1 MDRAIAP
8 PAPGLLRSQ
17 DNIYLLFLVT
27 FPGYFIYHFLVTIEV
42 LPPFLAGYSTPICLL
57 SLPVLLAVHVR
68 SILNRQ
74 PDEPVVVERALFAF
88 LAFYTIVTLWEL
100 STRNMLNSAE
110 AHPTVI
116 AQFVALFLLAL
127 YTPLRQEQARLLM
140 VLVAIMTGMVVNNA
154 LNGGFISATL
164 ESYGVENSLITY
176 QGYAF
181 AYWVTLVSL
190 VALLGQRPK
199 MRALAYLLSFVALFL
214 NGARSEFA
222 AALVAFVALEFLQ
235 ARSKLRLMQ
244 GFLVAIGLFIVIYW
258 VFQDELQDYRV
269 ITIFTEYE
277 EDLSVLD
284 RKKMLTDGLAT
295 ILDHP
300 WTGRMGS
307 YLGGEYIHSYL
318 SAWVDLGAFGF
329 IAFLL
334 LQMLPVIHLWLNRR
348 ALRHDAAL
356 QQLFLFTVSTLLLSF
371 AAKPFTQYLL
381 PITLGLCA
389 RHARMSHCAAT
400 PRHSVA

>member
-1 MDRAIAP
+1 MKTGSLTIDAARDHDS
-8 PAPGLLRSQ
+8 L
-17 DNIYLLFLVT
+17 YWLFLVT
-27 FPGYFIYHFLVTIEV
+27 FPGYFIYHFAVTIGV
-42 LPPFLAGYSTPICLL
+42 LPAFLAGYSTPICFI
-57 SLPVLLAVHVR
+57 SLPLLLGVHMRVA
-68 SILNRQ
+68 LNRSA
-74 PDEPVVVERALFAF
+74 DEPVVIERALFAF
-88 LAFYTIVTLWEL
+88 LAFYACVTVWEL

-116 AQFVALFLLAL
+116 AQFITLFFLAL
-127 YTPLRQEQARLLM
+127 YTPLHQRQTTLLL
-140 VLVAIMTGMVVNNA
+140 VLIAAMTGMVINNA
-154 LNGGFISATL
+154 LNGGFISAAL
-164 ESYGVENSLITY
+164 ESYGVQNSLITY

-181 AYWVTLVSL
+181 AYWVTLVTL
-190 VALLGQRPK
+190 VALLADRPK
-199 MRALAYLLSFVALFL
+199 LRALTYLLAFVALFL

-222 AALVAFVALEFLQ
+222 AALVAFIALEFLQ
-235 ARSKLRLMQ
+235 ARSKWRLVQ
-244 GFLVAIGLFIVIYW
+244 GFLIAIGIFVVVFL

-284 RKKMLTDGLAT
+284 RKKMLEDGLAT
-295 ILDHP
+295 ILQHP

-318 SAWVDLGAFGF
+318 SAWVDLGALGF

-334 LQMLPVIHLWLNRR
+334 LQSLPVFHLWTQRR
-348 ALRHDAAL
+348 SIRHDPTL

-389 RHARMSHCAAT
+389 RHMRLAHLAAASKRT
-400 PRHSVA
+400 AA